1 MSQGPTL
8 SEELLVAGK
17 TGAFSSMIS
26 PLVSWITILLQTTMT
41 KLSWS
46 LKIIWKW
53 EGNREEGGMQ
63 KE

>member
-1 MSQGPTL
+1 
-8 SEELLVAGK
+8 
-17 TGAFSSMIS
+17 MIS